1 MIFLLNKRIYS
12 RTKHLKVENVIKAIY
27 LKAFKIWK
35 IIECMIDYS
44 DCSLWYG
51 RAFSYYP

>member
-1 MIFLLNKRIYS
+1 MIFLLHKRIYS